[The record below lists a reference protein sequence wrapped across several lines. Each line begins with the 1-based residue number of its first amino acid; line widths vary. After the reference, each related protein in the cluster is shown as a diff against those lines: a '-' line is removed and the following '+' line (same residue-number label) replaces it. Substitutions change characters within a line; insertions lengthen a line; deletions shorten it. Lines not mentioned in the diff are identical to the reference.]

1 MDEIGAILLA
11 AGLSARMGAQNKLLL
26 PIAGV
31 PMIRHMVET
40 YSAATGRPVLVV
52 TGHEADQIE
61 DALRDSPAVTCF
73 NPDFEQGQAR
83 SVVCGLLHAPAA
95 RRLLIGLGDQ
105 PRLRPTDLGELIDAH
120 DAASGDKI
128 SIPQWQ
134 GQRGNPIVIPAC
146 LRARLLEDPRA
157 PGCKKFTR
165 AHPEHV
171 QFHEMQNPG
180 FYADVDTPAA
190 YAALHCTFKEAT
202 V

>member
-1 MDEIGAILLA
+1 MNEIGTILLA
-11 AGLSARMGAQNKLLL
+11 AGLSARMGARNKLLL

-31 PMIRHMVET
+31 PMIRHMVEI
-40 YSAATGRPVLVV
+40 YSGATGRPVLVV

-61 DALRDSPAVTCF
+61 DALRDSPAIICF

-83 SVVCGLLHAPAA
+83 SVACGLQHAPAA

-105 PRLRPTDLGELIDAH
+105 PRLQPKDLGELIDAH
-120 DAASGDKI
+120 DTASGDKI

-134 GQRGNPIVIPAC
+134 GQRGNPILIPTS

-165 AHPEHV
+165 AYPEQV
-171 QFHEMQNPG
+171 QFHALPNPG
-180 FYADVDTPAA
+180 FYADVDTSAA
-190 YAALHCTFKEAT
+190 YAALHRTFKEAT